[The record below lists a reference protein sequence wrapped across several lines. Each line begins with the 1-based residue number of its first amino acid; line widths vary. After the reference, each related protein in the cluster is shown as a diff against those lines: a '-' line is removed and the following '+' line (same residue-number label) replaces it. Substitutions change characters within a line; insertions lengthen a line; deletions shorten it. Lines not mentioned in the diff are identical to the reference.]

1 MSCSIDFPLHLKLC
15 ISQPGMVALSDQAA
29 TFVVSFLFKIWMSH
43 LWKFFYVANP
53 GASTIKLLL
62 WLIYTFSFRVCVIV
76 DASIMVSYEKELKR
90 FYT

>member
-1 MSCSIDFPLHLKLC
+1 MNES
-15 ISQPGMVALSDQAA
+15 
-29 TFVVSFLFKIWMSH
+29 FVEV
-43 LWKFFYVANP
+43 FYVANP

-62 WLIYTFSFRVCVIV
+62 WLIYTFLFHVCVIV